1 MGALAIPVSA
11 LNRPERI
18 ADIDVSGINRTLTL
32 PTNGG
37 LIPSDRFMYGLGLMF
52 EGRITND
59 AGAGNPTAVLADA
72 PFSLLE
78 SIEVEGYHRIRAARE
93 QFINVRGADLRELN
107 RAYLN
112 HTPISTPAALS
123 MVAGATND
131 IRFYIELPFIPYN
144 LPARMW
150 EGFLLDAPNYD
161 VLKLSIRFSDDASVF
176 TRTTAGVFSAFGSAT
191 GNPRIRVV
199 GMFAQQGPAQFRG
212 FVPAR
217 VWRSFR
223 EVTSGDIVN
232 GATQSRLFDIPRGYR
247 VRSILMKSGVRA
259 TVTAGNNAYL
269 TLSDTILTN
278 IDVFR
283 GLNRI
288 NRNYFSMFDLKE
300 DTGKRYGLN
309 PNVGFGLIDWSVN
322 GVDMEVLDTRGLV
335 AGPTG
340 DVDVFLRADIT
351 GAANQGAVALF
362 EEWRQ
367 APVMAVR

>member
-1 MGALAIPVSA
+1 MGSLAIPVSA

-18 ADIDVSGINRTLTL
+18 ADIDVSGINRSLTL

-37 LIPSDRFMYGLGLMF
+37 LLPPDRFMYGLGLMF
-52 EGRITND
+52 EGRITN

-72 PFSLLE
+72 PFSLFE

-93 QFINVRGADLRELN
+93 QFINIRGADLRELN

-112 HTPISTPAALS
+112 HTPISTPATLATG
-123 MVAGATND
+123 AAATND
-131 IRFYIELPFIPYN
+131 IRFYMELPFVPYN
-144 LPARMW
+144 MPARQW

-161 VLKLSIRFSDDASVF
+161 VLKLTIRFSDDASVF
-176 TRTTAGVFSAFGSAT
+176 TRATAGTFSAFGSAT

-199 GMFAQQGPAQFRG
+199 GMFAQQGPQQFRG

-232 GATQSRLFDIPRGYR
+232 GATQSRLFDIPRGHR
-247 VRSILMKSGVRA
+247 IRSILLKTGVRA

-278 IDVFR
+278 LDVFR
-283 GLNRI
+283 GINRV

-300 DTGKRYGLN
+300 NTGMRYGLN
-309 PNVGFGLIDWSVN
+309 PNTGYGLIDWAPN

-340 DVDVFLRADIT
+340 DVDVFIRADIA
-351 GAANQGAVALF
+351 GAVSQGAVAVF

-367 APVMAVR
+367 APVIAVR